1 MLVKKAFGSV
11 KRFARFARVVFF
23 LYMRLQ
29 LPLDGEVFIAKMAID
44 ITMRLFPMRAEVDY
58 VQVVHVV
65 SAIFAYVMLG

>member
-1 MLVKKAFGSV
+1 MLVKKAFSCV
-11 KRFARFARVVFF
+11 KRFARFARVVVF

-29 LPLDGEVFIAKMAID
+29 LPLDGKVFNAKIAID
-44 ITMRLFPMRAEVDY
+44 ITMCLFPMGAKVDY